1 MFNTRAEPPL
11 SPAHR
16 AISALAR
23 LLHRLAAIDLQ
34 PAPALLPA
42 EREEEEEE
50 ENEEERRRRGGE
62 EGEGTR
68 GHTHT
73 RAWHPLSLSLSR
85 EGRCSLH
92 CSCKELEF
100 VALVG
105 RSPGE
110 SSSGRGAYIRRI
122 FDRIPSNAPSR
133 RAHSS
138 RENHL
143 AT

>member
-62 EGEGTR
+62 EEEGTR

-73 RAWHPLSLSLSR
+73 RAWHPLSLSR
-85 EGRCSLH
+85 GKEGALFTVRAKSWSSLH
-92 CSCKELEF
+92 W
-100 VALVG
+100 
-105 RSPGE
+105 
-110 SSSGRGAYIRRI
+110 SGAVQVKAVRDEARTFAEYSTG
-122 FDRIPSNAPSR
+122 IPSNAPSR

>member
-34 PAPALLPA
+34 PAPALLPV
-42 EREEEEEE
+42 EREEEE
-50 ENEEERRRRGGE
+50 ENEEEEEEAGGE
-62 EGEGTR
+62 KEEGTR

-73 RAWHPLSLSLSR
+73 RAWHPFSLFRGKKGALFVQQ
-85 EGRCSLH
+85 
-92 CSCKELEF
+92 ELEF

-110 SSSGRGAYIRRI
+110 GSS
-122 FDRIPSNAPSR
+122 
-133 RAHSS
+133 
-138 RENHL
+138 
-143 AT
+143 